1 MEEEENIS
9 VDSAKVGTDKTVWTS
24 GKYEINNDT
33 GEISTRRVTIG
44 QNTAQGIAIGDKTS
58 GLGVTMNDLVWKPA
72 KISDYM
78 IDNSSAELRMLTERL
93 DQYARLSENLIFR
106 NAHGWNEPGYW
117 ASDRLKELIAQY
129 PDWDINTDNALAP
142 SAQGADVFMVAQDP
156 DVKAKYGSYAILS
169 VGQDEHIAITY
180 VLDMM
185 IVKWHDREWSFT
197 FEKQDKDSF
206 LKDFERVIKIV
217 TAVIDHITK
226 RRKEDE
232 NMKKSLDIIAEGAKY
247 K

>member
-1 MEEEENIS
+1 MEEENIN
-9 VDSAKVGTDKTVWTS
+9 VDSAKVGTDKTIWTT
-24 GKYEINNDT
+24 GKYEVDNNT
-33 GEISTRRVTIG
+33 AQLSRRITVG
-44 QNTAQGIAIGDKTS
+44 KNTAQGLAISDPSS
-58 GLGVTMNDLVWKPA
+58 GLAVSDLVWRP
-72 KISDYM
+72 KIGDYM
-78 IDNSSAELRMLTERL
+78 VVNTPAEFRVLQNRL

-106 NAHGWNEPGYW
+106 NAHGWTDPGYW

-129 PDWDINTDNALAP
+129 PDWEITIDNGLNP
-142 SAQGADVFMVAQDP
+142 FVQGSDVFMVAQDP
-156 DVKAKYGSYAILS
+156 DQKAKYGNYTMLS
-169 VGQDEHIAITY
+169 VALDESIAITY
-180 VLDMM
+180 ILDMLV
-185 IVKWHDREWSFT
+185 VKWHDREWSFT

-217 TAVIDHITK
+217 TSILDHITK

>member
-9 VDSAKVGTDKTVWTS
+9 VDSAKVGTDKTVWTT
-24 GKYEINNDT
+24 GKYEIDNNS
-33 GEISTRRVTIG
+33 GQLSRRITVG
-44 QNTAQGIAIGDKTS
+44 KNTAQGLAISDPSS
-58 GLGVTMNDLVWKPA
+58 GLAVSDLVWRP
-72 KISDYM
+72 KIGDYM
-78 IDNSSAELRMLTERL
+78 VDNTPAELRVLQNRL
-93 DQYARLSENLIFR
+93 DEYARLSTNLIFR
-106 NAHGWNEPGYW
+106 NAHGWTEPGYW

-129 PDWDINTDNALAP
+129 PDWEITIDNGLNP
-142 SAQGADVFMVAQDP
+142 SVQGSDVFMVAQDP
-156 DVKAKYGSYAILS
+156 DKKSKYGNYALLS
-169 VGQDEHIAITY
+169 VALDESIAITY
-180 VLDMM
+180 ILDMLV
-185 IVKWHDREWSFT
+185 VKWHDREWSFT

-217 TAVIDHITK
+217 TSILDHITK

>member
-1 MEEEENIS
+1 MEEENIN
-9 VDSAKVGTDKTVWTS
+9 VDSAKVGTDKTVWTT
-24 GKYEINNDT
+24 GKYEVDNNT
-33 GEISTRRVTIG
+33 AQLSRRITVG
-44 QNTAQGIAIGDKTS
+44 KNTAQGLAISDPSS
-58 GLGVTMNDLVWKPA
+58 GLAVSDLVWRP
-72 KISDYM
+72 KIGDYM
-78 IDNSSAELRMLTERL
+78 VVNTPAEFRVLQNRL

-106 NAHGWNEPGYW
+106 NAHGWTDPGYW

-129 PDWDINTDNALAP
+129 PDWEITIDNGLNP
-142 SAQGADVFMVAQDP
+142 SVQGSDVFMVAQDP
-156 DVKAKYGSYAILS
+156 DQKAKYGNYAMLS
-169 VGQDEHIAITY
+169 VALDESIAITY
-180 VLDMM
+180 ILDMLV
-185 IVKWHDREWSFT
+185 VKWHDREWSFT

-217 TAVIDHITK
+217 TSILDHITK

>member
-1 MEEEENIS
+1 MDEEENIS
-9 VDSAKVGTDKTVWTS
+9 VDSAKASGDKTVWTTA
-24 GKYEINNDT
+24 KYEIDNNT
-33 GEISTRRVTIG
+33 GELSRRITVG
-44 QNTAQGIAIGDKTS
+44 QNTAQGLAISDPNS
-58 GLGVTMNDLVWKPA
+58 GLAVSDLVWRP
-72 KISDYM
+72 KIGDYM
-78 IDNSSAELRMLTERL
+78 IEQPPAELRVLQGRL
-93 DQYARLSENLIFR
+93 DEYARLSTNLIFR

-129 PDWDINTDNALAP
+129 PDWEITIDNGLNP
-142 SAQGADVFMVAQDP
+142 SVQGSDVFMVAQDP
-156 DVKAKYGSYAILS
+156 DQKAKYGNYALLS
-169 VGQDEHIAITY
+169 VALDESIAITY
-180 VLDMM
+180 ILDMLV
-185 IVKWHDREWSFT
+185 VKWHDREWSFT

-217 TAVIDHITK
+217 TSILDHITK

>member
-1 MEEEENIS
+1 MEEENIS
-9 VDSAKVGTDKTVWTS
+9 VDSAKVSGDKTVWTTA
-24 GKYEINNDT
+24 KYEINNNT
-33 GEISTRRVTIG
+33 GEFSTRRVKIG
-44 QNTAQGIAIGDKTS
+44 QNTAQGLAISDPSS
-58 GLGVTMNDLVWKPA
+58 GLAVSDLVWKPGPG
-72 KISDYM
+72 KIGDYM
-78 IDNSSAELRMLTERL
+78 IDNSPAELRTLQNRL
-93 DQYARLSENLIFR
+93 DEYARLSTNLIFR

-129 PDWDINTDNALAP
+129 PDWEITIDNGLNPSVQGSDI
-142 SAQGADVFMVAQDP
+142 FMVAQDP
-156 DVKAKYGSYAILS
+156 DQKSKYGNYALLS
-169 VGQDEHIAITY
+169 VALDESIAITY
-180 VLDMM
+180 ILDMLV
-185 IVKWHDREWSFT
+185 VKWHDREWSFT

-217 TAVIDHITK
+217 TSILDHITK

>member
-1 MEEEENIS
+1 MEEENIS
-9 VDSAKVGTDKTVWTS
+9 VDSAKAGADKTTWTTA
-24 GKYEINNDT
+24 KYEINNNT
-33 GEISTRRVTIG
+33 GELSRRITVG
-44 QNTAQGIAIGDKTS
+44 QKAQGLAIGDPSS
-58 GLGVTMNDLVWKPA
+58 GLAVSDLVWKPA
-72 KISDYM
+72 KIGDYM
-78 IDNSSAELRMLTERL
+78 IDNSPAELRTLQNRL

-129 PDWDINTDNALAP
+129 PDWEITIDNGLNP
-142 SAQGADVFMVAQDP
+142 SVQGSDVYMVAQDP
-156 DVKAKYGSYAILS
+156 DQKAKYGQYAVLS
-169 VGQDEHIAITY
+169 VALDESIAITY
-180 VLDMM
+180 ILDMLV
-185 IVKWHDREWSFT
+185 VKWHDREWSFT

-217 TAVIDHITK
+217 TSILDHITK

>member
-1 MEEEENIS
+1 MEEENIN
-9 VDSAKVGTDKTVWTS
+9 VDSAKVGTDKTIWTT
-24 GKYEINNDT
+24 GKYEVDNNT
-33 GEISTRRVTIG
+33 AQLSRRITVG
-44 QNTAQGIAIGDKTS
+44 KNTAQGLAISDPSS
-58 GLGVTMNDLVWKPA
+58 GLAVSDLVWRP
-72 KISDYM
+72 KIGDYM
-78 IDNSSAELRMLTERL
+78 VVDNTPAEFRVLQNRL

-106 NAHGWNEPGYW
+106 NAHGWTDPGYW

-129 PDWDINTDNALAP
+129 PDWEITIDNGLNP
-142 SAQGADVFMVAQDP
+142 SVQGSDVFMVAQDP
-156 DVKAKYGSYAILS
+156 DQKAKYGNYAMLS
-169 VGQDEHIAITY
+169 VALDESIAITY
-180 VLDMM
+180 ILDMLV
-185 IVKWHDREWSFT
+185 VKWHDREWSFT

-217 TAVIDHITK
+217 TSILDHITK

>member
-1 MEEEENIS
+1 MEEENIS
-9 VDSAKVGTDKTVWTS
+9 VDSAKVGTDKTVWTT
-24 GKYEINNDT
+24 GKYEVDNNT
-33 GEISTRRVTIG
+33 AQLSRRITVG
-44 QNTAQGIAIGDKTS
+44 KNTAQGLAISDPSS
-58 GLGVTMNDLVWKPA
+58 GLAVSDLVWRP
-72 KISDYM
+72 KIGDYM
-78 IDNSSAELRMLTERL
+78 VDNTPAEFRVLQNRL

-106 NAHGWNEPGYW
+106 NAHGWTDPGYW

-129 PDWDINTDNALAP
+129 PDWEITIDNGLNP
-142 SAQGADVFMVAQDP
+142 SVQGSDVFMVAQDP
-156 DVKAKYGSYAILS
+156 DQKAKYGNYAMLS
-169 VGQDEHIAITY
+169 VALDESIAITY
-180 VLDMM
+180 ILDMLV
-185 IVKWHDREWSFT
+185 VKWHDREWSFT

-217 TAVIDHITK
+217 TSILDHITK

>member
-1 MEEEENIS
+1 MEEENIS
-9 VDSAKVGTDKTVWTS
+9 VDSAKVGIDKTVWTT
-24 GKYEINNDT
+24 GKYEVDNNT
-33 GEISTRRVTIG
+33 AQLSRRITVG
-44 QNTAQGIAIGDKTS
+44 KNTAQGLAISDPSS
-58 GLGVTMNDLVWKPA
+58 GLAVSDLVWRP
-72 KISDYM
+72 KIGDYM
-78 IDNSSAELRMLTERL
+78 VVNTPAEFRVLQNRL

-106 NAHGWNEPGYW
+106 NAHGWTDPGYW

-129 PDWDINTDNALAP
+129 PDWEITIDNGLNP
-142 SAQGADVFMVAQDP
+142 SVQGSDVFMVAQDP
-156 DVKAKYGSYAILS
+156 DQKAKYGNYAMLS
-169 VGQDEHIAITY
+169 VALDESIAITY
-180 VLDMM
+180 ILDMLV
-185 IVKWHDREWSFT
+185 VKWHDREWSFT

-217 TAVIDHITK
+217 TSILDHITK

>member
-9 VDSAKVGTDKTVWTS
+9 VDSAKVGTDKTVWTT
-24 GKYEINNDT
+24 GKYEIDNNS
-33 GEISTRRVTIG
+33 GQLSRRITVG
-44 QNTAQGIAIGDKTS
+44 KNTAQGLAISDPSS
-58 GLGVTMNDLVWKPA
+58 GLAVSDLVWRP
-72 KISDYM
+72 KIGDYM
-78 IDNSSAELRMLTERL
+78 VDNTPAEFRVLQNRL
-93 DQYARLSENLIFR
+93 DEYARLSTNLIFR
-106 NAHGWNEPGYW
+106 NAHGWTEPGYW

-129 PDWDINTDNALAP
+129 PDWEITIDNGLNP
-142 SAQGADVFMVAQDP
+142 SVQGSDVFMVAQDP
-156 DVKAKYGSYAILS
+156 DKKSKYGNYALLS
-169 VGQDEHIAITY
+169 VALDESIAITY
-180 VLDMM
+180 MLDMLV
-185 IVKWHDREWSFT
+185 VKWHDREWSFT

-217 TAVIDHITK
+217 TSILDHITK

>member
-9 VDSAKVGTDKTVWTS
+9 VDSAKVGTDKTVWTT
-24 GKYEINNDT
+24 GKYEIDNNS
-33 GEISTRRVTIG
+33 GQLSRRITVG
-44 QNTAQGIAIGDKTS
+44 KNTAQGLAISDPSS
-58 GLGVTMNDLVWKPA
+58 GLAVSDLVWRP
-72 KISDYM
+72 KIGDYM
-78 IDNSSAELRMLTERL
+78 VDNTPAEFRVLQNRL
-93 DQYARLSENLIFR
+93 DEYARLSTNLIFR
-106 NAHGWNEPGYW
+106 NAHGWTEPGYW

-129 PDWDINTDNALAP
+129 PDWEITIDNGLNP
-142 SAQGADVFMVAQDP
+142 SVQGSDVFMVAQDP
-156 DVKAKYGSYAILS
+156 DKKSKYGNYALLS
-169 VGQDEHIAITY
+169 VALDESIAITY
-180 VLDMM
+180 ILDMLV
-185 IVKWHDREWSFT
+185 VKWHDREWSFT

-217 TAVIDHITK
+217 TSILDHITK